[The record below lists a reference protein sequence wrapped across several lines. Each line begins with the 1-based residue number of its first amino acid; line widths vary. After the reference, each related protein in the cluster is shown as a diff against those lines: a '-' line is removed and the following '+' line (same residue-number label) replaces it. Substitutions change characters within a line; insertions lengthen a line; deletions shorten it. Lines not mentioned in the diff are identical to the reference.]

1 MKKNILIIGN
11 NLGAES
17 FAKIFCKDF
26 NVFITSGN
34 KKLSDIATCIDIRSN
49 NIVELLDFALEND
62 ISMVIPTSKDILES
76 NIAKVF
82 AENNIPILAPKA
94 ETAAL
99 LFNKTNQ

>member
-49 NIVELLDFALEND
+49 NIFELL
-62 ISMVIPTSKDILES
+62 
-76 NIAKVF
+76 
-82 AENNIPILAPKA
+82 
-94 ETAAL
+94 
-99 LFNKTNQ
+99 

>member
-49 NIVELLDFALEND
+49 NIVELLDFAL
-62 ISMVIPTSKDILES
+62 TGF
-76 NIAKVF
+76 AKF
-82 AENNIPILAPKA
+82 NKNMKITNKLIKYFIKLY
-94 ETAAL
+94 L
-99 LFNKTNQ
+99 LFLNKNGFINFWE